1 MVNYFS
7 KYPIL
12 KQVDLTQIC
21 VHIKK
26 TFAWCVDLMV
36 GNRDEQSDTG
46 VHVYY
51 HTKTFPVCGDASL
64 GGALVYACDL

>member
-1 MVNYFS
+1 MF
-7 KYPIL
+7 IL
-12 KQVDLTQIC
+12 
-21 VHIKK
+21 KK

-36 GNRDEQSDTG
+36 GNRYEQSDTG

-64 GGALVYACDL
+64 GGALVYVCDL